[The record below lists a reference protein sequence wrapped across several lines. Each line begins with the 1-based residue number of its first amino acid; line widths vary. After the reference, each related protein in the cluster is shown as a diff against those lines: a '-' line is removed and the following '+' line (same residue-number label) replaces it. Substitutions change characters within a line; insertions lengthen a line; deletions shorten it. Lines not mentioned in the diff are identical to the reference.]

1 MIKGKAI
8 IEIEDKDKEAE
19 IIYKAILP
27 EVESSPSDRSKTI
40 VEVDK
45 GKLKIVV
52 NSKDASS
59 FRASIGSYMRW
70 IRLSYKIKEGLK

>member
-8 IEIEDKDKEAE
+8 LEIEDKEAE
-19 IIYKAILP
+19 IIYRGILP
-27 EVESSPSDRSKTI
+27 EVGSSPSDKAETLA
-40 VEVDK
+40 ELE
-45 GKLKIVV
+45 GEKLKIAI

-59 FRASIGSYMRW
+59 FRASLSSYIRW

>member
-8 IEIEDKDKEAE
+8 IEIEDKEAE

-27 EVESSPSDRSKTI
+27 EVESSPSDRSKTK
-40 VEVDK
+40 VGLDK
-45 GKLKIVV
+45 GKLKIVID
-52 NSKDASS
+52 SKDASS
-59 FRASIGSYMRW
+59 FRAGKGSYMRW